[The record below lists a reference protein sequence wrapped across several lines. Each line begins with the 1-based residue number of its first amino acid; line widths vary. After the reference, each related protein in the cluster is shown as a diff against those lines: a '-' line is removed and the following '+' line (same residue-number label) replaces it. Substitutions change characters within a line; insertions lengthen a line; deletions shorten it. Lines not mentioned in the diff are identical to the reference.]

1 MNQLVLKFVQHHFPQ
16 SDISVKDVETFFNKF
31 IHESS
36 SQTRIHNDDIKNT
49 ITLST
54 TSTQTTT
61 TQPPTPTTTTQ
72 TTTTQPNIPSQTTT
86 PVDFSDE
93 NDIHLCQAR
102 KPQQAPGYPARY
114 GLSLIHI

>member
-61 TQPPTPTTTTQ
+61 TQP
-72 TTTTQPNIPSQTTT
+72 NIPSQTTT